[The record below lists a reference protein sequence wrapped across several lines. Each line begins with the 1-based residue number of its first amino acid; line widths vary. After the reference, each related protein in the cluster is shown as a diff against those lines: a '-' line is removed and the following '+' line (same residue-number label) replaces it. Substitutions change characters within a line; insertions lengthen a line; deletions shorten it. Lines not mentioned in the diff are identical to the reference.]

1 MSPGYT
7 MELPTYVTS
16 WVLKRT
22 GERRYACTLCS
33 KDDRGGIDGL
43 RYHLGSRPHINK
55 VMQQAALHC
64 TLCNLQCKYPSVY
77 NTHIKSKAHLQKENP
92 QPKAIVEYK
101 CEDCRV
107 VFQSN
112 KDKIRHL
119 ATKKHAKLAGKT
131 DEVVFSYSKV

>member
-1 MSPGYT
+1 
-7 MELPTYVTS
+7 MEIPTYVIS

-43 RYHLGSRPHINK
+43 RCHLSSRPHIDK
-55 VMQQAALHC
+55 IMQQVALHC

-92 QPKAIVEYK
+92 ELIVEHK
-101 CEDCRV
+101 CEDCGVNFRCR
-107 VFQSN
+107 
-112 KDKIRHL
+112 KEMERHL
-119 ATKKHAKLAGKT
+119 ATKKHAKLAGENGFVEGK
-131 DEVVFSYSKV
+131 